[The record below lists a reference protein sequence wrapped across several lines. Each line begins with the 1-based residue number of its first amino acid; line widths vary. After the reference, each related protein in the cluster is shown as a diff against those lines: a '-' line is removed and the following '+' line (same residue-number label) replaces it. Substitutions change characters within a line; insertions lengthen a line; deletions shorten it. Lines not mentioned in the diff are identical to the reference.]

1 MTRLLLLLA
10 LTATA
15 AHAQTWELL
24 NPRPTTEIFYDVARA
39 GDTYVFSGTNG
50 VVGAL
55 APGAD
60 SLDIIGR
67 FDGSFGRTIVF
78 SDADTGWIGE
88 QDGLSGA
95 IHKTTDGGRTWT
107 QQLETT
113 HIISHIDAVDAQ
125 TIWAAGNQ
133 FIRDRVIVRTTDGG
147 LTWTDVSYPRRE
159 GVSFGDPLIAFEAFD
174 AQAAVAIDRQRYVY
188 RTADAGVTWDTTRV
202 EAGPEG
208 AGYSDAHFFD
218 DGRGWLVGTLQ
229 TILTTDDGG
238 QTWTR
243 QLGSAD
249 STDAA
254 RHSFIRVTF
263 SDPQTGWAATRDCLY
278 RTSDG
283 GTTWTPTC
291 TVGTS
296 GNYRVRLDA
305 DGTGFLTTGYL
316 DTETGESL
324 GVLRSEDGGETFT
337 NLTAAFRGLIR
348 SAAFGSD
355 GETWGTGSS
364 RIIRTRTGWRDIEVV
379 FDEPGAYF
387 QSAATDG
394 DQRVW
399 AVGFGGAIRASA
411 NGGETWTAQG
421 SGTQTNLNRIAHL
434 GGRTLVVVGDDG
446 LVLRTEDDGA
456 TWDSLATDVA
466 DDLDALHFRD
476 AQNGWAAGERGR
488 LLQTTD
494 GGVTWTPRDAGVLS
508 DLQAVFFASETH
520 GYLLAADVV
529 YATTDGGATWALQ
542 PTPATVASLS
552 AISFVDEQRGWIA
565 ADGAVLETSDGG
577 ATWAESPG
585 FETAKVFRDVHFSSA
600 GHGWVFGA
608 DGAVVRYTGPPAT
621 ATEADTPEASALAV
635 YPNPSAG
642 PATLAFALGAPAE
655 VTVTVHDALGRAVAR
670 QRVGLAA
677 GEHRVAL
684 PAGLA
689 PGLYVVAASAGGER
703 LGTAR
708 LTVVR

>member
-1 MTRLLLLLA
+1 MIRLLLLLTLSA
-10 LTATA
+10 AAT
-15 AHAQTWELL
+15 HAQTWELL
-24 NPRPTTEIFYDVARA
+24 NPRPTTEFFYGVARA
-39 GDTYVFSGTNG
+39 GDTYVFAGTNG

-60 SLDIIGR
+60 SLDIIGQ

-78 SDADTGWIGE
+78 SDATTGWIGE

-107 QQLETT
+107 EVLETAGMIT
-113 HIISHIDAVDAQ
+113 HIDLVDAQ
-125 TIWAAGNQ
+125 TVWAAGSQ

-147 LTWTDVSYPRRE
+147 QTWTDVAYPRRE
-159 GVSFGDPLIAFEAFD
+159 GASFDPLIAFEAFD
-174 AQAAVAIDRQRYVY
+174 AQTAVAIDRQRYVY
-188 RTADAGVTWDTTRV
+188 RTTDAGVTWDTTRV

-254 RHSFIRVTF
+254 RHSFNQITF

-278 RTSDG
+278 RTADG
-283 GTTWTPTC
+283 GQTWTPSC
-291 TVGTS
+291 TVGTW
-296 GNYRVRLDA
+296 GAYGLLLDA
-305 DGTGFLTTGYL
+305 EGTGFLATGYL
-316 DTETGESL
+316 DTPDGESL
-324 GVLRSEDGGETFT
+324 GVLRTEDGGETFT
-337 NLTAAFRGLIR
+337 NLTAAFRGLINA
-348 SAAFGSD
+348 AAFGTD
-355 GETWGTGSS
+355 GEAWGAGGST
-364 RIIRTRTGWRDIEVV
+364 IVRTTTGWRDVEVV
-379 FDEPGAYF
+379 LEDPSAYF
-387 QSAATDG
+387 QSVATDG
-394 DQRVW
+394 DRRVW
-399 AVGFGGAIRASA
+399 VVGFSGAIRASA
-411 NGGETWTAQG
+411 NGGDTWTAQG
-421 SGTQTNLNRIAHL
+421 SGTQTNLNRVAHL
-434 GGRTLVVVGDDG
+434 GDRTLVVIGDDG

-456 TWDSLATDVA
+456 TWDSLATGVA

-520 GYLLAADVV
+520 GYLLASDVV

-585 FETAKVFRDVHFSSA
+585 FETTTYFRDVHFVSPER
-600 GHGWVFGA
+600 GWVFGG
-608 DGAVVRYTGPPAT
+608 DGAVVRYTAPPAT

-635 YPNPSAG
+635 YPNPTAG
-642 PATLAFALGAPAE
+642 PATLAFALGDSAE

-670 QRVGLAA
+670 QRLALGV
-677 GEHRVAL
+677 GEHRLAL
-684 PAGLA
+684 PGSLA
-689 PGLYVVAASAGGER
+689 PGLYVVTAEASGDR
-703 LGTAR
+703 LGATR
-708 LTVVR
+708 FTVVR